1 MGSKLV
7 SKVGTKPKTNIMSNF
22 PNVPLPWE
30 NFGSY
35 SYLNRDTHNLVN
47 KLGIFKIQPETPMNF
62 LNEPDEFYDFA
73 KLFIF
78 LIKLAYLSSSLT

>member
-1 MGSKLV
+1 MSPSPRKILV
-7 SKVGTKPKTNIMSNF
+7 VI
-22 PNVPLPWE
+22 VI
-30 NFGSY
+30 
-35 SYLNRDTHNLVN
+35 YLNRDTHNLVN

-78 LIKLAYLSSSLT
+78 LIKLAYLSSSLTW

>member
-1 MGSKLV
+1 MSPFPRKILV
-7 SKVGTKPKTNIMSNF
+7 VI
-22 PNVPLPWE
+22 VI
-30 NFGSY
+30 
-35 SYLNRDTHNLVN
+35 YLNRDTHNLVN

-73 KLFIF
+73 KLVIF